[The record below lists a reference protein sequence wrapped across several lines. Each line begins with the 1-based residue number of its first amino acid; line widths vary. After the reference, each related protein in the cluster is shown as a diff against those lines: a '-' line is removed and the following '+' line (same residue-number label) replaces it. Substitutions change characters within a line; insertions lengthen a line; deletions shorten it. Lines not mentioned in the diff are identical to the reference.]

1 MNFVLANNAKT
12 NNNKRKINQNRRKN
26 GEYKGLVVAN
36 P

>member
-1 MNFVLANNAKT
+1 MNFVLVNNAKT
-12 NNNKRKINQNRRKN
+12 NYSKAKINRNLRKN